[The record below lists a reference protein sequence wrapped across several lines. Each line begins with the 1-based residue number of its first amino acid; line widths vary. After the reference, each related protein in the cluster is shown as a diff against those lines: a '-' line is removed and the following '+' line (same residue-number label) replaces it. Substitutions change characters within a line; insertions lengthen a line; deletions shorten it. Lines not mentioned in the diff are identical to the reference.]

1 MTQQNMLGLLTVFN
15 CENSHPQGDLV
26 FVHGLAGHP
35 WGTWHPQSKT
45 DNQNVELWP
54 FWLGENLRANGIDIN
69 VWSFGYDAPGFQYF
83 GQGMS
88 RFDQASNLLK
98 HLEVNDIGD
107 RPLIFVT
114 HSLGGLVVKQVI
126 RTAQSFPQY
135 QAIIEQVQGIIFLS
149 TPHTGTHLANL
160 IKNIGFLTRPTVNV
174 EELKEHSPQLRD
186 LNEWYGQ
193 NVEQLG
199 IKTEVFYETQP
210 LNGFLV
216 VNEDSANPRIKDVKP
231 VAILAD
237 YNSIAKPRKNDLV
250 YLSVIKFCQQVF
262 TSKNLKG
269 KGSKNQQHSPL
280 IFISADFNEFK
291 REIQILEETL
301 DKLGEI
307 YSGIEYFSSH
317 HSQLL
322 QDRREKIQKSVL
334 YIGLFG
340 ENCGSFDRE
349 TQKSF
354 IELEYELAKAQ
365 NIPCFIYFKQSQL
378 SPQQTFKKTTNLNYE
393 AFKNRVI
400 ENGVVKFFENIDR
413 LKQGFVSDFIQ
424 ILRELLLD
432 KIEINQHNYFS
443 LDSLNL
449 LCRASINQQIRSVA
463 GDKYIPEIYLE
474 RGVEK
479 QIESFINFDKTF
491 LDKVDKI
498 IDDLIQI
505 NQNYPLGEEAYYYLL
520 NGKKA
525 IRNSQ
530 SLEQYY
536 QIIAHLKKAFFFDE
550 VESIF
555 SSISYGIRL
564 PKNTEFSAEY
574 NTIVSR
580 LKELPCISSQALS
593 EWRENLFEL
602 RRRVLCGDKMEIQR
616 DVEQICLNIFPAK
629 ILGRDEDGVPNEW
642 KFANNLIKE
651 INDFVKL
658 QGQKCVA
665 LVANAGYGKTNL
677 LCHLA
682 NNLSKKYP
690 VILLTGQMEITGQYD
705 IEYYIQRQLELLLP
719 GNFANWM
726 NRIKQVL
733 DHPSRQYLFIL
744 IDGINENSN
753 LPLFVRL
760 LRDFIIR
767 LEDKRIKLIL
777 SCRNIFWDL
786 FYATLK
792 HSLFQTKTIEL
803 NEFNEQEINQAIRLY
818 FQRFNIQ
825 SSLDA
830 SNLLSLRNP
839 LLLRF
844 FCEAHRDYQLDQ
856 VSNLELL
863 SVFNLYIER
872 VEAKIIEQLG
882 LLRTEQIIGFLTK
895 LGHRMWLKRKTS
907 LNLSELEITPAE
919 TNKSTSIYNLIRSE
933 NLIFEKSLQFS
944 LTQRNICFLYDEFM
958 EYIIARSWLEQL
970 AISQELETAIEILLQ
985 EVVSTLSSF
994 SPAFGAILF
1003 LDKMLKRNGELVNRI
1018 ISLLATSENEF
1029 VASRQIVMLKAF
1041 ERIDINNIGD
1051 ELIIA
1056 LDKFERIARAEI
1068 KEKLAPIII
1077 QVLRQYPNYPLI
1089 REMISR
1095 MLEIGNTQTLLSKDE
1110 IKELENFIEKG
1121 ESSENQ
1127 ISGDET
1133 PRLPPGRYH
1142 YKEEMKLN
1150 AISILIQSK
1159 NAQDFALIEEG
1170 IYNLGK
1176 MELHSTLNA
1185 LTSLDLADDE
1195 LLYKMLTKYHNAY
1208 LSEYRVYCAWLLR
1221 NRYGKQPAEYLTG
1234 LLLDEETRV
1243 HRYTLGL
1250 FEKRKIEK
1258 ELIMSLLAVISQV
1271 STIKPWHLI
1280 NLIKIF
1286 GKRDQFYSQDIT
1298 QSHGK
1303 LIISTLMNLCTYSQA
1318 SVRLEAYKSIIQ
1330 YDEFIEK
1337 KFILSAMEKDKDIY
1351 IRKLTENIKLKTKK
1365 LGF

>member
-114 HSLGGLVVKQVI
+114 HSL
-126 RTAQSFPQY
+126 
-135 QAIIEQVQGIIFLS
+135 
-149 TPHTGTHLANL
+149 
-160 IKNIGFLTRPTVNV
+160 
-174 EELKEHSPQLRD
+174 
-186 LNEWYGQ
+186 
-193 NVEQLG
+193 
-199 IKTEVFYETQP
+199 
-210 LNGFLV
+210 
-216 VNEDSANPRIKDVKP
+216 
-231 VAILAD
+231 
-237 YNSIAKPRKNDLV
+237 
-250 YLSVIKFCQQVF
+250 
-262 TSKNLKG
+262 
-269 KGSKNQQHSPL
+269 
-280 IFISADFNEFK
+280 
-291 REIQILEETL
+291 
-301 DKLGEI
+301 
-307 YSGIEYFSSH
+307 
-317 HSQLL
+317 
-322 QDRREKIQKSVL
+322 
-334 YIGLFG
+334 
-340 ENCGSFDRE
+340 
-349 TQKSF
+349 
-354 IELEYELAKAQ
+354 
-365 NIPCFIYFKQSQL
+365 
-378 SPQQTFKKTTNLNYE
+378 
-393 AFKNRVI
+393 
-400 ENGVVKFFENIDR
+400 
-413 LKQGFVSDFIQ
+413 VSDFIQ
-424 ILRELLLD
+424 ILQELLLD

-602 RRRVLCGDKMEIQR
+602 RRRVLCGDKMEMQR
-616 DVEQICLNIFPAK
+616 NVEQICLNVFPAK
-629 ILGRDEDGVPNEW
+629 ILGRDMDGVPVKW
-642 KFANNLIKE
+642 KFANDLIKE
-651 INDFVKL
+651 INNFVEL

-907 LNLSELEITPAE
+907 LNLSELEITSEE

-1095 MLEIGNTQTLLSKDE
+1095 ILEIGNTQTLLSKDE

-1133 PRLPPGRYH
+1133 PLFPLPPGRYH

-1195 LLYKMLTKYHNAY
+1195 LLYKMLTKYDNAY

-1286 GKRDQFYSQDIT
+1286 GKIDQFYSQDIT

>member
-1 MTQQNMLGLLTVFN
+1 
-15 CENSHPQGDLV
+15 
-26 FVHGLAGHP
+26 
-35 WGTWHPQSKT
+35 
-45 DNQNVELWP
+45 
-54 FWLGENLRANGIDIN
+54 
-69 VWSFGYDAPGFQYF
+69 
-83 GQGMS
+83 
-88 RFDQASNLLK
+88 
-98 HLEVNDIGD
+98 
-107 RPLIFVT
+107 
-114 HSLGGLVVKQVI
+114 
-126 RTAQSFPQY
+126 
-135 QAIIEQVQGIIFLS
+135 
-149 TPHTGTHLANL
+149 
-160 IKNIGFLTRPTVNV
+160 
-174 EELKEHSPQLRD
+174 
-186 LNEWYGQ
+186 
-193 NVEQLG
+193 
-199 IKTEVFYETQP
+199 
-210 LNGFLV
+210 
-216 VNEDSANPRIKDVKP
+216 
-231 VAILAD
+231 
-237 YNSIAKPRKNDLV
+237 
-250 YLSVIKFCQQVF
+250 
-262 TSKNLKG
+262 
-269 KGSKNQQHSPL
+269 
-280 IFISADFNEFK
+280 
-291 REIQILEETL
+291 
-301 DKLGEI
+301 
-307 YSGIEYFSSH
+307 
-317 HSQLL
+317 
-322 QDRREKIQKSVL
+322 
-334 YIGLFG
+334 
-340 ENCGSFDRE
+340 
-349 TQKSF
+349 
-354 IELEYELAKAQ
+354 
-365 NIPCFIYFKQSQL
+365 
-378 SPQQTFKKTTNLNYE
+378 
-393 AFKNRVI
+393 
-400 ENGVVKFFENIDR
+400 
-413 LKQGFVSDFIQ
+413 
-424 ILRELLLD
+424 
-432 KIEINQHNYFS
+432 
-443 LDSLNL
+443 
-449 LCRASINQQIRSVA
+449 
-463 GDKYIPEIYLE
+463 
-474 RGVEK
+474 
-479 QIESFINFDKTF
+479 
-491 LDKVDKI
+491 
-498 IDDLIQI
+498 
-505 NQNYPLGEEAYYYLL
+505 
-520 NGKKA
+520 
-525 IRNSQ
+525 
-530 SLEQYY
+530 
-536 QIIAHLKKAFFFDE
+536 
-550 VESIF
+550 
-555 SSISYGIRL
+555 
-564 PKNTEFSAEY
+564 
-574 NTIVSR
+574 
-580 LKELPCISSQALS
+580 
-593 EWRENLFEL
+593 
-602 RRRVLCGDKMEIQR
+602 
-616 DVEQICLNIFPAK
+616 
-629 ILGRDEDGVPNEW
+629 
-642 KFANNLIKE
+642 
-651 INDFVKL
+651 
-658 QGQKCVA
+658 
-665 LVANAGYGKTNL
+665 
-677 LCHLA
+677 
-682 NNLSKKYP
+682 
-690 VILLTGQMEITGQYD
+690 
-705 IEYYIQRQLELLLP
+705 
-719 GNFANWM
+719 
-726 NRIKQVL
+726 
-733 DHPSRQYLFIL
+733 
-744 IDGINENSN
+744 
-753 LPLFVRL
+753 
-760 LRDFIIR
+760 
-767 LEDKRIKLIL
+767 
-777 SCRNIFWDL
+777 
-786 FYATLK
+786 
-792 HSLFQTKTIEL
+792 
-803 NEFNEQEINQAIRLY
+803 
-818 FQRFNIQ
+818 
-825 SSLDA
+825 
-830 SNLLSLRNP
+830 
-839 LLLRF
+839 
-844 FCEAHRDYQLDQ
+844 
-856 VSNLELL
+856 
-863 SVFNLYIER
+863 

-1095 MLEIGNTQTLLSKDE
+1095 ILEIGNTQTLLSKDE